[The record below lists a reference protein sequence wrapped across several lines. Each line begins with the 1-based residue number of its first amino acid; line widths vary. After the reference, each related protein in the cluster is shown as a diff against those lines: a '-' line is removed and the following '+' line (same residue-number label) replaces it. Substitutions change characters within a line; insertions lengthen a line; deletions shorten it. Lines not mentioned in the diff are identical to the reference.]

1 MSRTTVGVGE
11 ASRIFPGLCLVNSG
25 QWRSGELVLQLRSVV
40 REVSRRQM
48 IVNLIEKHHADY
60 SGRLTVS
67 TRGYYV
73 RDAVTSGRR
82 GFGWLALLCFA
93 LCESE
98 RSAT

>member
-1 MSRTTVGVGE
+1 MKGQVAMSRTTVGVGE

-48 IVNLIEKHHADY
+48 IVNLIERHHADY

-67 TRGYYV
+67 TPGLLREGRGDV
-73 RDAVTSGRR
+73 RKERIR
-82 GFGWLALLCFA
+82 LASASML
-93 LCESE
+93 
-98 RSAT
+98 RSV